1 MSLVRSQAGAHSY
14 INTITLPYT
23 KSQIT
28 IMKSTKLQKISYNP
42 YDNMSK
48 GIIVLR
54 TLVESIPFGLGP
66 YGIGDAIS
74 LYEAINGKMIFGP
87 RLDTLDRIISLIASL
102 LPIVPATP
110 FRLTASKLRARV
122 TI

>member
-1 MSLVRSQAGAHSY
+1 
-14 INTITLPYT
+14 
-23 KSQIT
+23 
-28 IMKSTKLQKISYNP
+28 MKSTELRKISYNP
-42 YDNMSK
+42 YEKMSN

-74 LYEAINGKMIFGP
+74 LYEAYKGKMVFGP
-87 RLDTLDRIISLIASL
+87 RLDTLDRIISLLAAL

-110 FRLTASKLRARV
+110 FRLAASKLRARV
-122 TI
+122 TL